1 VGKDEF
7 DVVGDDMGEECTT
20 VGMGILDEGSGAG
33 VEIGEEV
40 PEDVYGGFARGERR
54 EAEAVH

>member
-1 VGKDEF
+1 MGKDEF

-20 VGMGILDEGSGAG
+20 VGMGILDEGGGAG

-40 PEDVYGGFARGERR
+40 AEDVDGGFARRERG